1 MISIKKYMSVIAL
14 AAFIT
19 ACNNTKSNTHTE
31 KETVQQ
37 TTVAFKD
44 EKLKNIYTAYL
55 KLKDNLV
62 KSNAEDAKKAALAL
76 SGELTNFNG
85 CENAA
90 QIAALISNS
99 TDLKEQRKQFTA
111 LNIELIPMFKHTE
124 LTAGTIYVQHCPMA
138 NKGDGGDWLSSEKK
152 IQNPYYGDEML
163 ECGAVTEE
171 IKTK

>member
-1 MISIKKYMSVIAL
+1 MMSIKKYMSIIAL
-14 AAFIT
+14 VAFIT
-19 ACNNTKSNTHTE
+19 ACNNTKTSTHTE
-31 KETVQQ
+31 KETVEQV
-37 TTVAFKD
+37 TVTFKD
-44 EKLKNIYTAYL
+44 EKLKNIYTSYTQ
-55 KLKDNLV
+55 LKDNLV
-62 KSNAEDAKKAALAL
+62 KSNAEEAKNAALAL
-76 SGELTNFNG
+76 SKELTNFNG

-90 QIAALISNS
+90 QIATSINNS

-111 LNIELIPMFKHTE
+111 LNTELIPMFKHAE

-138 NKGDGGDWLSSEKK
+138 NKGDGGDWFSSEKK